1 MGFNYGKEKRIFES
15 RWKRLEIEYRA
26 AGFHEEGI
34 TEMREY
40 DWDEF
45 KRRRIDEN
53 REQTLPEEGESSEV
67 LLDKFPALSYELD
80 ESEFAD
86 RFGWI
91 ETIGNEAMAKVLV
104 SLPHRDKE
112 VLTLLLEGY
121 TQAETADFL
130 ACSQVAISKRIARL
144 RNLLAKGL

>member
-1 MGFNYGKEKRIFES
+1 MGFHYGKEKRIFET
-15 RWKRLEIEYRA
+15 RWKRLEDEYRA
-26 AGFHEEGI
+26 VGFHEEGI
-34 TEMREY
+34 AEMRGF
-40 DWDEF
+40 DWKKF
-45 KRRRIDEN
+45 KRRRINEN
-53 REQTLPEEGESSEV
+53 REQALPEEGESSEV

-91 ETIGNEAMAKVLV
+91 ETIENEDLAKVLV

-121 TQAETADFL
+121 TQTEIAEVLGCVQSSVSKKLNRLKTFL
-130 ACSQVAISKRIARL
+130 GEVE
-144 RNLLAKGL
+144 